1 MSKSHNDVTKM
12 IDVFSQ
18 VMGWVRTKQTCSVL
32 MVQERVPRVVS
43 LVYNL
48 IYLADY
54 TYIT

>member
-18 VMGWVRTKQTCSVL
+18 VMGWVRTKQTCSVS